1 MRKFCQFVK
10 KYPLSVLCIIL
21 IWTLSFVPF
30 FPETPF
36 DDIQFIDKWTHL
48 VMYGSTCSVIWYEYI
63 RKHSAL
69 DKWKLFLLAWLAP
82 IVMSGIIE
90 LMQEHCTTT
99 RSGEWLDFLAN
110 STGVTLAV
118 PVGLL
123 LFYIK
128 VLNKNSRHD
137 SLR

>member
-1 MRKFCQFVK
+1 MRKFCQFVR
-10 KYPLSVLCIIL
+10 KYPLSVLCIVL
-21 IWTLSFVPF
+21 IWTLSFIPF
-30 FPETPF
+30 FPETPL
-36 DDIQFIDKWTHL
+36 DDVQFIDKWTHL
-48 VMYGSTCSVIWYEYI
+48 VMYGGTCSVIWYEYI
-63 RKHSAL
+63 RRHAAL
-69 DKWKLFLLAWLAP
+69 DKRKLFLLAWLAP

-128 VLNKNSRHD
+128 VLNKNARHD

>member
-1 MRKFCQFVK
+1 
-10 KYPLSVLCIIL
+10 
-21 IWTLSFVPF
+21 
-30 FPETPF
+30 
-36 DDIQFIDKWTHL
+36 
-48 VMYGSTCSVIWYEYI
+48 MYGGTCSVIWYEYVH
-63 RKHSAL
+63 KHTAL
-69 DKWKLFLLAWLAP
+69 DKWKVFLFAWLAP

-128 VLNKNSRHD
+128 VLNKNARHD